1 MEKAAPRV
9 PMHDVVRV
17 GMLTCVLRS
26 SFIMAGAIPKS
37 TPSLS
42 AAPSFRLRS
51 SSLNTVRL
59 RRVFDIFD
67 SNGDSVITADELCQ
81 VLDRLG
87 LGGDPAELQ
96 SLVASFLLPGQA
108 GLDFDTFET
117 LHRAL
122 GDAIFG
128 VEDDAGGD
136 AVEDGDMREAF
147 QVFDE
152 DGDGYISAE
161 ELQAVME
168 KLGLVEGRSL
178 DRVHRMIGSVDRN
191 HDGQVDFFEFKS
203 MMKSVAVHSS

>member
-1 MEKAAPRV
+1 
-9 PMHDVVRV
+9 
-17 GMLTCVLRS
+17 
-26 SFIMAGAIPKS
+26 MAGAIPKS

-87 LGGDPAELQ
+87 LGGDPAELR
-96 SLVASFLLPGQA
+96 SLVASFLQPGQA
-108 GLDFDTFET
+108 GLDFDNFET

-122 GDAIFG
+122 GDAIF
-128 VEDDAGGD
+128 D

-178 DRVHRMIGSVDRN
+178 DRVHRMIGSVDRDN
-191 HDGQVDFFEFKS
+191 DGQVDFFEFKS